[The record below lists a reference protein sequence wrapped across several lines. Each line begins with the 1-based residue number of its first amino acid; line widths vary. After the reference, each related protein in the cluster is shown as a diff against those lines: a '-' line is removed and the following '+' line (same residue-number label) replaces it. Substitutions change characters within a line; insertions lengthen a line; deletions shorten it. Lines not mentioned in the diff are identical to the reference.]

1 MEAVTGQVIY
11 EKDADTVLAPASI
24 TKIMTLILIFEAIE
38 DGSINMEDPVTVSEY
53 AASMGGSQVF
63 LEPGEIQSVRTMI
76 KCIAVASANDACV
89 AMAEHISGA
98 ENVFVDKMN
107 EKARELGMSNTHFIN
122 CCGLDVDG
130 HTSSARDVAVMSRE
144 LINNHPQIK
153 EFSSIWMESITHITR
168 KGEKDFVLTNTNKL
182 MKQYAY
188 ATGLKTGSTSKAG
201 CCLSGTANKDGID
214 LIAVVMAAP
223 TSKIRFSDAITLLN
237 YGFSVCSIYKDE
249 EPLDTE
255 SIKISSGR
263 QDKIKI
269 TKEKDYSYMFINK
282 YNNDD
287 IRRECIINDNIKA
300 PLKEGDEV
308 GTIKYYYNEAYI
320 GSVKIISCE
329 NVDTAGFMDTV
340 KKIFKSLL

>member
-1 MEAVTGQVIY
+1 MEAATGQVIY

-237 YGFSVCSIYKDE
+237 YGFNVCSIYKDE

-263 QDKIKI
+263 QDKIRI

-287 IRRECIINDNIKA
+287 IRRDCIINDNIKA

-308 GTIKYYYNEAYI
+308 GVIKYYYNEAYI

>member
-1 MEAVTGQVIY
+1 MSGYMKVLAEYSDKAGHKDRTGHIKRITGIITAIIMLITTAVIVPVFCCAEEVSGPDIDTPSAILMEAATGQVIY

-269 TKEKDYSYMFINK
+269 
-282 YNNDD
+282 
-287 IRRECIINDNIKA
+287 C
-300 PLKEGDEV
+300 
-308 GTIKYYYNEAYI
+308 
-320 GSVKIISCE
+320 
-329 NVDTAGFMDTV
+329 
-340 KKIFKSLL
+340 LLYTSPSPRD

>member
-1 MEAVTGQVIY
+1 
-11 EKDADTVLAPASI
+11 
-24 TKIMTLILIFEAIE
+24 MTLILIFEAIE

-263 QDKIKI
+263 QDKIRI

-308 GTIKYYYNEAYI
+308 GVIKYYYNEAYI